1 MYHHPLLHK
10 IFIYI
15 STAMFFALAIS
26 GAGLTAFFF
35 LLYLGEIESN
45 LHSSL
50 FLVIIILVSWVY
62 CIRCAYLA
70 SVFLKTINFK
80 ITYNDSGVEIEGSNE
95 KIYFKWHD
103 LKNYKEYSDMD
114 VLALLDS
121 NKKTIIMLWQYAP
134 GFNKF
139 VQKWIEKC
147 GI

>member
-15 STAMFFALAIS
+15 SSAMFFALAIG

-35 LLYLGEIESN
+35 LLYLGKIESD
-45 LHSSL
+45 LHSNL
-50 FLVIIILVSWVY
+50 ILVMIIFVSWLY

-70 SVFLKTINFK
+70 SLFLRTINFK
-80 ITYNDSGVEIEGSNE
+80 LTYDENGVEVEGSNN
-95 KIYFKWHD
+95 KIRFKWHE

-114 VLALLDS
+114 VLALLDA
-121 NKKTIIMLWQYAP
+121 NKRPIIMLWQYAP
-134 GFNKF
+134 GFKKF